1 MKIGFRGA
9 VILSLAVH
17 AVCYGAGY
25 GWMAWRRSHL
35 DAMDIDLSRS
45 SLMPLPPNMGTFVTK
60 PPEQWYV
67 GDARRLAPPPPP
79 PPPNTPP
86 PKAPE
91 EEAAS
96 APCPPP
102 CPSNPGDWASSAN
115 AVKKPDWVDG
125 MITEDDYPQEARYK
139 NITGLVVV
147 QILLDTDG
155 TVRDVRL
162 LQGADPLLNDKTI
175 EKLKQAKFS
184 PCIDASGKPFPCTV
198 RLPINWT
205 LE

>member
-1 MKIGFRGA
+1 MKLGFRGA

-17 AVCYGAGY
+17 AVCYGAGC
-25 GWMAWRRSHL
+25 GWMAWQRNHL
-35 DAMDIDLSRS
+35 DAMDIDLSHS
-45 SLMPLPPNMGTFVTK
+45 SLMPLPNIGTYAYK
-60 PPEQWYV
+60 PPESWYV
-67 GDARRLAPPPPP
+67 GDVNRLAPRPIPPPP
-79 PPPNTPP
+79 LKPVL
-86 PKAPE
+86 KQVE
-91 EEAAS
+91 EESS

-102 CPSNPGDWASSAN
+102 CPSNPGDWESSAN

-147 QILLDTDG
+147 EILLDTDG
-155 TVRDVRL
+155 IVRDVRL

-175 EKLKQAKFS
+175 EKLRQARFS
-184 PCIDASGKPFPCTV
+184 PCVDASGKPFPCTV

-205 LE
+205 LD